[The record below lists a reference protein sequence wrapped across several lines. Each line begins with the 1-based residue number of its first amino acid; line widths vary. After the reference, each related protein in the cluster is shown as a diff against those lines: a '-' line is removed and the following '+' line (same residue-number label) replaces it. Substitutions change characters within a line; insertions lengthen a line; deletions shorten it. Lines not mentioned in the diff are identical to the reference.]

1 MGICASD
8 VVLDDLRIGDAG
20 WLIQR
25 HAELYAAEAGFDA
38 TFEPLVA
45 RILADFLDG
54 HDRARERGWIARAG
68 GRRLGS
74 IFCVTGPAPET
85 AKLRL
90 FLLEP
95 EVRGIGLA
103 QRMLDTCLS
112 FAGGAGYGR
121 MTLWT
126 HESHR
131 AACALYARNGFA
143 CLASKPVRN
152 FGQPLVEQ
160 EWVRDLQGVPQTGA

>member
-1 MGICASD
+1 MALSASE
-8 VVLDDLRIGDAG
+8 VMLDTLRIGDAG

-38 TFEPLVA
+38 SFEPLVA
-45 RILADFLDG
+45 RILADFLDH
-54 HDRARERGWIARAG
+54 HDPARERGWIARAG

-74 IFCVTGPAPET
+74 IFCVTGPAPDT

-95 EVRGIGLA
+95 EVRGTGLG
-103 QRMLDTCLS
+103 QRLLDTCLE
-112 FAGGAGYGR
+112 FARGAGYGR
-121 MTLWT
+121 ITLWT

-143 CLASKPVRN
+143 CIASKPVHS
-152 FGQPLVEQ
+152 FGQDLVEQ
-160 EWVRDLQGVPQTGA
+160 EWARPLFPRA